1 MGGASTYLDSL
12 YQAGVIN
19 RRIFSLYFGD
29 FNFDGH
35 GENSVFTLGEYSA
48 NDYSYGSMIFLP
60 VYKPVG
66 LWSLQLT
73 GVSLGDTP
81 IGITT
86 DIAVLN
92 STSQHISMPAQEAE
106 AVYAMMNDAGACG
119 MSDGGML
126 LCDCGMA
133 YSINSYPD
141 IILTLGK
148 RTRFSLKPTDYFMEK
163 QEGCY
168 LLVDGLSSGNWVLG
182 MPFLRAYYTVYD
194 MDNEE
199 VGLAASMQGEGAG
212 ALVISGLLLLL
223 WSA

>member
-1 MGGASTYLDSL
+1 MDTL
-12 YQAGVIN
+12 YDYGIIN
-19 RRIFSLYFGD
+19 RRVFSLYFGD
-29 FNFDGH
+29 FNFRGE
-35 GENSVFTLGEYSA
+35 GENSMLTIGEYDA
-48 NDYSYGSMIFLP
+48 YEYSDNNLIFLP

-73 GVSLGDTP
+73 GASMADTP
-81 IGITT
+81 IGLTT

-92 STSQHISMPAQEAE
+92 STSRHISMPPSE
-106 AVYAMMNDAGACG
+106 AVQVFAALSDAGACG
-119 MSDGGML
+119 VSEMGPL

-148 RTRFSLKPTDYFMEK
+148 RTVFKLKPTDYFLET

-168 LLVDGLSSGNWVLG
+168 ALIDGNTPGNWVLG
-182 MPFLRAYYTVYD
+182 LPFLRAYYTVYD
-194 MDNEE
+194 IDNQQ
-199 VGLAASMQGEGAG
+199 VGLAGSIYGACARAMAMAG
-212 ALVISGLLLLL
+212 LLLL

>member
-1 MGGASTYLDSL
+1 MDSL

-19 RRIFSLYFGD
+19 RRVFSLYFGD

-35 GENSVFTLGEYSA
+35 GENSVFTVGEYSA
-48 NDYSYGSMIFLP
+48 YDYSAGNMIFLP

-73 GVSLGDTP
+73 GASFGDSP

-92 STSQHISMPAQEAE
+92 STSIRISMPAPDAE
-106 AVYAMMNDAGACG
+106 AVYAMINDAGACG
-119 MSDGGML
+119 MSDSGML

-133 YSINSYPD
+133 YSLSSYPD
-141 IILTLGK
+141 LILTLGK
-148 RTRFSLKPTDYFMEK
+148 RTRFILKSTDYFLEK

-168 LLVDGLSSGNWVLG
+168 LLVDGMTSGSWVLG

-199 VGLAASMQGEGAG
+199 VGLAASMQGEAAG
-212 ALVISGLLLLL
+212 ALVMSGLLLLL